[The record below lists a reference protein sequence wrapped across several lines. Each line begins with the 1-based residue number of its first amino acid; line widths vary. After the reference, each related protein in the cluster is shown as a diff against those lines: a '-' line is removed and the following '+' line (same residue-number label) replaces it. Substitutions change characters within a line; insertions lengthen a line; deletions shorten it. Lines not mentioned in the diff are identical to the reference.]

1 MGRIVSREHPDC
13 EGRDQRNSQVT
24 ERRGQSD
31 LDRLNSETLYPLL
44 TGTHSGVAKANRA
57 SQRMLLIAAG
67 LSVLWLLIVAVVLA
81 LQMSL
86 DTQITYQSR
95 NELP

>member
-1 MGRIVSREHPDC
+1 
-13 EGRDQRNSQVT
+13 
-24 ERRGQSD
+24 
-31 LDRLNSETLYPLL
+31 
-44 TGTHSGVAKANRA
+44 
-57 SQRMLLIAAG
+57 MLLIAAG

>member
-1 MGRIVSREHPDC
+1 
-13 EGRDQRNSQVT
+13 
-24 ERRGQSD
+24 
-31 LDRLNSETLYPLL
+31 
-44 TGTHSGVAKANRA
+44 
-57 SQRMLLIAAG
+57 MLLIAAG

-86 DTQITYQSR
+86 DTQITYQTR

>member
-1 MGRIVSREHPDC
+1 
-13 EGRDQRNSQVT
+13 
-24 ERRGQSD
+24 
-31 LDRLNSETLYPLL
+31 
-44 TGTHSGVAKANRA
+44 
-57 SQRMLLIAAG
+57 MLLIAAG

-86 DTQITYQSR
+86 DTQITCQSR